1 MSKSGLF
8 NKKFIIIAI
17 SILVIIAI
25 VVGCVFI
32 FRPKVDLSAPYNDTY
47 SLVYDEDY
55 NYVIERDEAVY
66 DTLSS
71 LTNVSGEDYQS
82 TVQAF
87 RDINILIQTITDNNT
102 FILENLLFTED
113 KDGNMLA
120 LQQDLSETR
129 DDITDKIEDCK
140 NYIDQYLTNSAI
152 DQYPD
157 DDATFRYVQNYYTY
171 YISFAT
177 SLTSYYKLL
186 ADVVENYLV
195 DTFAIN
201 PLTKYNIKSLNYWA
215 DSICQYYSTLEVE
228 QSTLSSS
235 IENLVRFENSI
246 ILDDKTYIQNTSDY
260 DELLSNFSVLDFN
273 SVIDNL
279 AKNTFDDYIA
289 SLEGELSTSAETLKN
304 NYFLV

>member
-32 FRPKVDLSAPYNDTY
+32 FKPKVDLSAPYNDTY

-71 LTNVSGEDYQS
+71 LTNVSSEDYQS

-120 LQQDLSETR
+120 LQQDLSEIR

-140 NYIDQYLTNSAI
+140 NYIDQYLTDSAI
-152 DQYPD
+152 NQYPD

-279 AKNTFDDYIA
+279 AKNAFDDYIV

>member
-71 LTNVSGEDYQS
+71 LTNVSSEDYQS

-87 RDINILIQTITDNNT
+87 RDINTLIQTITDNNT

-140 NYIDQYLTNSAI
+140 NYIDQYLTDSAI
-152 DQYPD
+152 NQYPD

-177 SLTSYYKLL
+177 SLTSYYRLL
-186 ADVVENYLV
+186 SDVVENYLV

-228 QSTLSSS
+228 QRTLSSS

-246 ILDDKTYIQNTSDY
+246 IFDDKTYIQNTSDY

>member
-32 FRPKVDLSAPYNDTY
+32 FKPKVDLSAPYNDTY

-71 LTNVSGEDYQS
+71 LTNVSSEDYQS

-120 LQQDLSETR
+120 LQQDLSEIR

-140 NYIDQYLTNSAI
+140 NYIDQYLTDSAI
-152 DQYPD
+152 NQYPD

-279 AKNTFDDYIA
+279 AKNTFDDYIV

>member
-71 LTNVSGEDYQS
+71 LTNVSSEDYQS
-82 TVQAF
+82 TVQSF

-140 NYIDQYLTNSAI
+140 NYIDQYLTDSAI
-152 DQYPD
+152 NQYPD

-177 SLTSYYKLL
+177 SLTSYYRLL

-215 DSICQYYSTLEVE
+215 DSVCQYYSTLEVE

>member
-55 NYVIERDEAVY
+55 NYVIERNNSIY
-66 DTLSS
+66 DTLSG
-71 LTNVSGEDYQS
+71 LTNVSSEDYQS
-82 TVQAF
+82 KVQAF
-87 RDINILIQTITDNNT
+87 GDINTLLQTITGNDT

-140 NYIDQYLTNSAI
+140 NYIDQYLTDSAI
-152 DQYPD
+152 SQYPD

-177 SLTSYYKLL
+177 SLTSYYRLL

>member
-71 LTNVSGEDYQS
+71 LTNVSSEDYQS
-82 TVQAF
+82 TVQSF
-87 RDINILIQTITDNNT
+87 RDINTLIQTITDNNT

-140 NYIDQYLTNSAI
+140 NYIDQYLTDSAI
-152 DQYPD
+152 NQYPD

-177 SLTSYYKLL
+177 SLTSYYRLL
-186 ADVVENYLV
+186 ADVVEKYLV

>member
-71 LTNVSGEDYQS
+71 LTNVSSEDYQS

-87 RDINILIQTITDNNT
+87 RDINTLIQTITDNNT

-140 NYIDQYLTNSAI
+140 NYIDQYLTDSAI
-152 DQYPD
+152 NQYPD

-177 SLTSYYKLL
+177 SLTSYYRLL

>member
-17 SILVIIAI
+17 SILVIIAF

-55 NYVIERDEAVY
+55 NYVIERNNSIY
-66 DTLSS
+66 DTLSG
-71 LTNVSGEDYQS
+71 LTNVSSEDYQS
-82 TVQAF
+82 KVQAF
-87 RDINILIQTITDNNT
+87 GDINTLLQTITGNDT

-140 NYIDQYLTNSAI
+140 NYIDQYLTDSAI
-152 DQYPD
+152 NQYPD

-177 SLTSYYKLL
+177 SLTSYYRLL

>member
-32 FRPKVDLSAPYNDTY
+32 FKPKVDLSAPYNDTY

-71 LTNVSGEDYQS
+71 LTNVSSEDYQS

-87 RDINILIQTITDNNT
+87 RDINTLIQTITDNNT

-120 LQQDLSETR
+120 LQQDLSKTR

-140 NYIDQYLTNSAI
+140 NYIDQYLTDSAI
-152 DQYPD
+152 NQYPD

-177 SLTSYYKLL
+177 SLTSYYRLL

-279 AKNTFDDYIA
+279 AKNTFDDYIV

>member
-32 FRPKVDLSAPYNDTY
+32 FKPKVDLSAPYNDTY

-71 LTNVSGEDYQS
+71 LTNVSSEDYQS

-87 RDINILIQTITDNNT
+87 RDINTLIQTITDNNT

-140 NYIDQYLTNSAI
+140 NYIDQYLTDSAI
-152 DQYPD
+152 NQYPD

-177 SLTSYYKLL
+177 SLTSYYRLL

-279 AKNTFDDYIA
+279 AKNTFDDYIV

>member
-32 FRPKVDLSAPYNDTY
+32 FKPKVDLSAPYNDTY

-71 LTNVSGEDYQS
+71 LTNVSSEDYQS

-120 LQQDLSETR
+120 LQQDLSEIR

-140 NYIDQYLTNSAI
+140 NYIDQYLTDSAI
-152 DQYPD
+152 NQYPD

-246 ILDDKTYIQNTSDY
+246 ILDDKTYIQNTGDY
-260 DELLSNFSVLDFN
+260 DELLSNFLVLDFN

-279 AKNTFDDYIA
+279 AKNTFDDYIV

>member
-71 LTNVSGEDYQS
+71 LTNVSSEDYQS
-82 TVQAF
+82 TVQSF

-140 NYIDQYLTNSAI
+140 NYIDQYLTDSAI
-152 DQYPD
+152 NQYPD

-177 SLTSYYKLL
+177 SLTSYYRLL
-186 ADVVENYLV
+186 SDVVENYLV

>member
-55 NYVIERDEAVY
+55 NYVIERNNSIY
-66 DTLSS
+66 DTLSG
-71 LTNVSGEDYQS
+71 LTNVSSEDYQS
-82 TVQAF
+82 KVQAF
-87 RDINILIQTITDNNT
+87 GDINTLLQTITGNDT

-140 NYIDQYLTNSAI
+140 NYIDQYLTDSAI
-152 DQYPD
+152 NQYPD

-201 PLTKYNIKSLNYWA
+201 ALTKYNIKSLNYWA

-279 AKNTFDDYIA
+279 AKNTFDDYIV

>member
-71 LTNVSGEDYQS
+71 LTNVSSEDYQS

-140 NYIDQYLTNSAI
+140 NYIDQYLTDSAI
-152 DQYPD
+152 NQYPD

-177 SLTSYYKLL
+177 SLTSYYRLL
-186 ADVVENYLV
+186 SDVVENYLV

>member
-32 FRPKVDLSAPYNDTY
+32 FKPKVDLSAPYNDTY

-66 DTLSS
+66 DTLSD
-71 LTNVSGEDYQS
+71 LTNVSSEDYQS

-87 RDINILIQTITDNNT
+87 RDINTIIQTITDNNT
-102 FILENLLFTED
+102 FILGNLLFTED
-113 KDGNMLA
+113 KDGNMLT

-140 NYIDQYLTNSAI
+140 NYIDQYLTDSAI
-152 DQYPD
+152 NQYPD

>member
-32 FRPKVDLSAPYNDTY
+32 FKPKVDLSAPYNDTY

-66 DTLSS
+66 DTLSD
-71 LTNVSGEDYQS
+71 LTNVSSEDYQS

-87 RDINILIQTITDNNT
+87 RDINTIIQTITDNNT

-113 KDGNMLA
+113 KDGNMLT

-140 NYIDQYLTNSAI
+140 NYIDQYLTDSAI
-152 DQYPD
+152 NQYPD

-177 SLTSYYKLL
+177 SLTSYYRLL
-186 ADVVENYLV
+186 SDVVENYLV

-279 AKNTFDDYIA
+279 AKNTFDDYIV

>member
-32 FRPKVDLSAPYNDTY
+32 FKPKVDLSAPYNDTY

-71 LTNVSGEDYQS
+71 LTNVSSEDYQS
-82 TVQAF
+82 TVQSF

-140 NYIDQYLTNSAI
+140 NYIDQYLTDSAI
-152 DQYPD
+152 NQYPD

-279 AKNTFDDYIA
+279 AKNTFDDYIV

>member
-32 FRPKVDLSAPYNDTY
+32 FKPKVDLSAPYNDTY

-66 DTLSS
+66 DTLSD
-71 LTNVSGEDYQS
+71 LTNVSSEDYQS

-87 RDINILIQTITDNNT
+87 RDINTLIQTITDNNT

-140 NYIDQYLTNSAI
+140 NYIDQYLTDSAI
-152 DQYPD
+152 NQYPD

-177 SLTSYYKLL
+177 SLTSYYRLL

-215 DSICQYYSTLEVE
+215 DSICQYYSTMEVE